1 MAVQQPNMD
10 ALNKTAKKQKT
21 NNPNANP
28 EMAKRISSLY
38 KHWQKLWFRSSERHR
53 QLLEARTRL
62 KDIALAR
69 SFNFDNWRKR
79 FNGWVDQ
86 QKLRVNDLFRRFD
99 GNHDGMLTREEF
111 MKALRASGES
121 KFSIY
126 GLLFF
131 KSHSQIPCPFHLKN
145 GYADSDTGLCCVVCL
160 IDRNETAF
168 LSGY

>member
-1 MAVQQPNMD
+1 MQAFQEEMATQQPNMD
-10 ALNKTAKKQKT
+10 ALNKTAKKQKM
-21 NNPNANP
+21 NSPHANP

-111 MKALRASGES
+111 MKALRASGEW
-121 KFSIY
+121 KEEI
-126 GLLFF
+126 L
-131 KSHSQIPCPFHLKN
+131 
-145 GYADSDTGLCCVVCL
+145 
-160 IDRNETAF
+160 NETLF
-168 LSGY
+168 D

>member
-1 MAVQQPNMD
+1 MAH
-10 ALNKTAKKQKT
+10 AC
-21 NNPNANP
+21 
-28 EMAKRISSLY
+28 
-38 KHWQKLWFRSSERHR
+38 R

-111 MKALRASGES
+111 MKALKASGES
-121 KFSIY
+121 EIIRVII
-126 GLLFF
+126 LIP
-131 KSHSQIPCPFHLKN
+131 SHMKGVSTPLKV
-145 GYADSDTGLCCVVCL
+145 LQ
-160 IDRNETAF
+160 
-168 LSGY
+168 

>member
-1 MAVQQPNMD
+1 MTFYCPFD
-10 ALNKTAKKQKT
+10 
-21 NNPNANP
+21 
-28 EMAKRISSLY
+28 S
-38 KHWQKLWFRSSERHR
+38 HR

-121 KFSIY
+121 K
-126 GLLFF
+126 
-131 KSHSQIPCPFHLKN
+131 K
-145 GYADSDTGLCCVVCL
+145 
-160 IDRNETAF
+160 
-168 LSGY
+168 